1 MTWPDPSPPS
11 GKSEGNRQGT
21 VEIGLYSKMPRRFF
35 GSGTAALIG
44 PSAALLFLAL
54 CEHANRNNGNTFKA
68 SDNAL
73 ASDTGLGPRTIFD
86 ARKRLIEQKLIS
98 CSRQEG
104 QSYVYT
110 LPPYSFDW
118 IRLEERPRPKL
129 KPRALRALRTEQP

>member
-1 MTWPDPSPPS
+1 MAWQTALPTPLNKE
-11 GKSEGNRQGT
+11 GKHRGT

-44 PSAALLFLAL
+44 SSAALLFLAL

-73 ASDTGLGPRTIFD
+73 ASDTGLSPRTIFE
-86 ARKRLIEQKLIS
+86 ARKTLIERELVS
-98 CSRQEG
+98 CSNEKG

-110 LPPYSFDW
+110 LLVYSFEW
-118 IRLEERPRPKL
+118 IRLADRPRPKL
-129 KPRALRALRTEQP
+129 KPRALSASRAGQS